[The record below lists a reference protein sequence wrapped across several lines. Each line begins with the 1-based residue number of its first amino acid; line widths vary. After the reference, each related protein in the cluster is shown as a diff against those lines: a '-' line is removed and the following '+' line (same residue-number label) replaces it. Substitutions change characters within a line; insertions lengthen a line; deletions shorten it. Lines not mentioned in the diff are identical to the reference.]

1 MSTPQ
6 EYVEFLM
13 SYRLP
18 SNLKYELK
26 MVLQNHFQEE
36 PGSGSGASWIASI
49 SIIPTRLLFRGFCVP
64 WNATGKTVDSMEVRQ
79 SSKKAGCNTPLAFS
93 FIYR

>member
-36 PGSGSGASWIASI
+36 PGQWIRRQLDRIHQHHSNKVI
-49 SIIPTRLLFRGFCVP
+49 VPGLLRSLECD
-64 WNATGKTVDSMEVRQ
+64 WKNRRTQ
-79 SSKKAGCNTPLAFS
+79 
-93 FIYR
+93 

>member
-18 SNLKYELK
+18 YDLKLQLK
-26 MVLQNHFQEE
+26 MVLQNHFEEESGQWIRRQLDRIQENRSNKILL
-36 PGSGSGASWIASI
+36 PGMLHSLENDWRRRRA
-49 SIIPTRLLFRGFCVP
+49 
-64 WNATGKTVDSMEVRQ
+64 Q
-79 SSKKAGCNTPLAFS
+79 
-93 FIYR
+93 